1 MTRHTDHP
9 APASSAAGTSA
20 EEGSLSVVFPVV
32 VATLLVV
39 IGLCFDGGNGITAH
53 RRAINIAE
61 QAARAGAAQVSPTA
75 IRVGAYQIDPALAR
89 QAASAYLAATGYP
102 GQVVIGRDAAGGYV
116 QVTVRWVQATAFGKL
131 LGIRQFSGTGQARA
145 RACRGVLTLESC

>member
-9 APASSAAGTSA
+9 APASSAAGPSA
-20 EEGSLSVVFPVV
+20 EEGSRSVVCPVV
-32 VATLLVV
+32 DATLLVV
-39 IGLCFDGGNGITAH
+39 IGLCVDGGNGITAH

-102 GQVVIGRDAAGGYV
+102 GQVVIGRDP
-116 QVTVRWVQATAFGKL
+116 
-131 LGIRQFSGTGQARA
+131 
-145 RACRGVLTLESC
+145 